1 MSGLRIHNRSNQMRN
16 LTLLHFTDV
25 CFGYSEDG
33 ISSVIQNISFEM
45 KEQEF
50 ICLLGRSG
58 CGKSTLMSIA
68 AGLIKPW
75 SGNVLFNGHPLKS
88 VNTEVGYMTQG
99 DTLFPWRTVEENLR
113 VPWELAAR
121 RGKTPDDMSE
131 RIRKYLSIMSLT
143 GAEKLYP
150 AQLSGGMKRRALLA
164 RSLIY
169 EPKMLL
175 MDEPF
180 AALDAQMRAMLH
192 QELINM
198 VRGLNQSVMFI
209 THDINEAVLLSDRVI
224 TLAGAPS
231 NVVEI
236 TQIPFGRDR
245 NIQEIA
251 GRREFT
257 ELVDHLWGT
266 LDIKQ

>member
-1 MSGLRIHNRSNQMRN
+1 MTSEA
-16 LTLLHFTDV
+16 LLHFKAV
-25 CFGYSEDG
+25 CFGYGDDG
-33 ISSVIQNISFEM
+33 ISSVIENINFGM

-50 ICLLGRSG
+50 VCMLGRSG
-58 CGKSTLMSIA
+58 CGKSTLMNIA

-75 SGNVLFNGHPLKS
+75 SGSVLFDGHPLQS
-88 VNTEVGYMTQG
+88 VNTQVGYMTQG
-99 DTLFPWRTVEENLR
+99 DTLFPWRTVGENLR

-121 RGKTPDDMSE
+121 RGKIPNDLGE
-131 RIRKYLSIMSLT
+131 RIEKYLSIMSLT
-143 GAEKLYP
+143 GAENLYP

-192 QELINM
+192 QELLNM
-198 VRGLNQSVMFI
+198 VRGLKQSVMFI

-224 TLAGAPS
+224 TLAGSPS

-236 TQIPFGRDR
+236 TEIPFGRDR
-245 NIQEIA
+245 NIQEVA